1 MRQLEEAGV
10 STEGIG
16 PAMGSVYD
24 LVVGRW
30 FVGVLCS
37 VKWKTTT
44 QATVRT

>member
-1 MRQLEEAGV
+1 MRQLEEVGV

-16 PAMGSVYD
+16 PAVGSVYD
-24 LVVGRW
+24 LVGRW